1 MNCIFLFQRVESVHK
16 LDYRQLNRIVMFRT
30 ETEPLALLI
39 ELTPRLAK
47 KRFRQSIY
55 EAWNHE
61 CAYCGAKA
69 TSLDHI
75 VPRYKSG
82 CSNWYNLI
90 PACQPCNNNKA
101 SLNMEEWYRKHE
113 KFCEKRLEKIL
124 EWTKGDKIEFIA
136 DNYSCKLGCA

>member
-1 MNCIFLFQRVESVHK
+1 LQLFADIQN

-30 ETEPLALLI
+30 ETEPLALLV

-55 EAWNHE
+55 EAWDHK
-61 CAYCGAKA
+61 CAYCGAPA

-75 VPRYKSG
+75 IPRFKSG
-82 CSNWYNLI
+82 CSNWYNLV
-90 PACQPCNNNKA
+90 PSCQPCNNNKA
-101 SLNMEEWYRKHE
+101 SKDMEEWYRLQEYFCEE
-113 KFCEKRLEKIL
+113 KFERII

-136 DNYSCKLGCA
+136 DTYPFKLGCA